1 MTEELKWQKSSYSG
15 AGTTNDCVE
24 WAFNPEEDVTYV
36 RDSKEPSAGAYA
48 LSAHGVKG
56 LIEAV
61 RLGYLDLPS
70 A

>member
-24 WAFNPEEDVTYV
+24 WAFAHDCDVTYV
-36 RDSKEPSAGAYA
+36 RDSKAPAAGAHA
-48 LSAHGVKG
+48 LSGHGVRG
-56 LIEAV
+56 LIEAA